1 MHPDSREVRRASDPG
16 NANLANPRRGWGLS
30 SRIVALSLVLLLV
43 VQAAVFAVVQANI
56 ERSARQ
62 QITQELQV
70 DENVWKRLLDQNAQ
84 KLNQAAALLAAD
96 FGFRSAVTSG
106 DTATIRSVLDNHG
119 ARIGASVTALIDSQ
133 MQLSTAGEGQ
143 NPQALQPLVAQIAAR
158 LSRATAGGQIAFLNQ
173 VPYQFVLVPVRAP
186 VLVGWVL
193 MGFPVGQ
200 ALLDD
205 MRALS
210 GVHIALL
217 SSVSSGTGSSSP
229 QVFASTLPA
238 QSIDPLLQWETR
250 SAKGGSD
257 TPQLLVAG
265 ESYVVH
271 HVQIATLN
279 APVDQLR
286 LQTVLLRSFDE
297 VVAPFRQT
305 QLALAWVT
313 ALGVVLFGL
322 GSLFLARR
330 VTTPLRSL
338 VAASEKLGQGYYDTP
353 LPVQSSRDEIG
364 DLAIAFDKMRVNI
377 GAQQSEIRQ
386 LAFWD
391 RLTGLPN
398 RVRFR
403 DAVHKA
409 IAERQVPGNPASA
422 PADALQDGLA
432 VVTLDVDRFKLVN
445 DVLGYAFG
453 DQVLEA
459 VAKRL
464 TNLGLHANDMVARLA
479 GNEFAILLTHSNA
492 QAADTLAH
500 RVLKLF
506 ELPVAIAEQTIDLS
520 VSIGIASWP
529 GDAGDADGLLS
540 RAEVAMYAAKTRT
553 TGVQRYTATM
563 DSSSSLALSLLSEL
577 RHALEHQELRLFL
590 QPKIAQ
596 LESRPKAAEAL
607 LRWQHPVRGLI
618 QPLEFIPF
626 AEQTGFV
633 RKLTLWI
640 FTEVA
645 RIWHT
650 LQNEGEPFQVAIN
663 LSTRDL
669 LDPEFAHRLDVILAQ
684 YQVPASGLC
693 LEITESAIMDD
704 PQRALT
710 TLNQLHARGFKL
722 SIDDFGTG
730 YSSLAYLKELPVD
743 QLKIDKSFV
752 MAMEK
757 IEGDAMIVRSTIDLA
772 HNLGL
777 TVVAEG
783 VENAVIYHSLKKLGC
798 DEAQGY
804 FISKPMP
811 ADQFAVW
818 RTGWNAKLTDNRRDF
833 GQSIPMPLA

>member
-1 MHPDSREVRRASDPG
+1 MAGHAG
-16 NANLANPRRGWGLS
+16 NVTPMNVRRGWGLS
-30 SRIVALSLVLLLV
+30 SRIVALSLGLLLA

-56 ERSARQ
+56 ERSAHQ
-62 QITQELQV
+62 QIAQELRV
-70 DENVWKRLLDQNAQ
+70 DENVWRRLIDQNAQ
-84 KLNQAAALLAAD
+84 KLNQAAAVLAAD

-106 DTATIRSVLDNHG
+106 DIATIRSVLDNHG

-133 MQLSTAGEGQ
+133 LRLTTVGEGQ
-143 NPQALQPLVAQIAAR
+143 NPQVLQPLVAHIAAP
-158 LSRATAGGQIAFLNQ
+158 LSRAPTGGQIALLNN

-205 MRALS
+205 MRAIS
-210 GVHIALL
+210 GVHVALL
-217 SSVSSGTGSSSP
+217 GANPAVAGHSAP
-229 QVFASTLPA
+229 QVFASTLPGP
-238 QSIDPLLQWETR
+238 SLGPLLQRET
-250 SAKGGSD
+250 
-257 TPQLLVAG
+257 TPMRGQQDLLQLLVAG
-265 ESYVVH
+265 ESYVGH
-271 HVQIATLN
+271 HVQITTLN
-279 APVDQLR
+279 AVADQIQLET
-286 LQTVLLRSFDE
+286 LLLRSFDE

-305 QLALAWVT
+305 QVALAWIT
-313 ALGVVLFGL
+313 ALGVGLFGL
-322 GSLFLARR
+322 GSLLLARR

-377 GAQQSEIRQ
+377 GTQQSEIRQ

-403 DAVHKA
+403 DAVQKA
-409 IAERQVPGNPASA
+409 IAERQLSGGTALASA
-422 PADALQDGLA
+422 NSEHDTLA
-432 VVTLDVDRFKLVN
+432 VVTLDLDRFKLVN

-464 TNLGLHANDMVARLA
+464 TDLDLHADDMVARLA
-479 GNEFAILLTHSNA
+479 GNEFAILLRHSSA
-492 QAADTLAH
+492 QDADALAQ
-500 RVLKLF
+500 RVLKSF
-506 ELPVAIAEQTIDLS
+506 ELPLAIAEQTIDLS
-520 VSIGIASWP
+520 LSIGIASWP
-529 GDAGDADGLLS
+529 VDAGDADGLLS

-553 TGVQRYTATM
+553 TGVQRYMATM

-618 QPLEFIPF
+618 PPLEFIPF

-633 RKLTLWI
+633 RQLTLWI
-640 FTEVA
+640 FTEVV
-645 RIWHT
+645 RVWHG
-650 LQNEGEPFQVAIN
+650 LQQEGEPFQVAIN

-669 LDPEFAHRLDVILAQ
+669 LDPEFAQRLDAILAKH
-684 YQVPASGLC
+684 QVPASGLC

-757 IEGDAMIVRSTIDLA
+757 IAGDAMIVRSTIDLA

-783 VENAVIYHSLKKLGC
+783 VENAIIYHSLKKLGC

-811 ADQFAVW
+811 ADQFAAW
-818 RTGWNAKLTDNRRDF
+818 RASWNAKLTDNRREF
-833 GQSIPMPLA
+833 GQSIPMPLN